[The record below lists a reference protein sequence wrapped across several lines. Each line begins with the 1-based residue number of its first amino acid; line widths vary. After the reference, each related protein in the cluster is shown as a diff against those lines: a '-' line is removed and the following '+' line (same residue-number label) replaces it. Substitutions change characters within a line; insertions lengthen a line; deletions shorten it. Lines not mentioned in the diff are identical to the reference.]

1 MVLAPRS
8 LRRPATLG
16 CALVLSLS
24 LASCGNGVGPGV
36 AAEVDGD
43 PIRVSEVD
51 DLARVI
57 CATQSGQET
66 EGGKSP
72 TAAVRALALN
82 VLLGIRIGEGI
93 GDLDSVDRR
102 AVEQSVQAAA
112 QARALVDEDDR
123 ELFDEVVRD
132 STRAQLAVTDE
143 AAQALQAEGGDPTD
157 QAALQ
162 AEAAELQAAYLEEV
176 GVEVAPRFGRVQNGQ
191 LLAGDGSLSVPVSET
206 ALSFKGGSTDDPF
219 GTGSTADYPASQ
231 RCS

>member
-16 CALVLSLS
+16 SALVLSLS

>member
-24 LASCGNGVGPGV
+24 LASCGDGVGPGV
-36 AAEVDGD
+36 AAEVGGD
-43 PIRVSEVD
+43 AIRVSEVD

-112 QARALVDEDDR
+112 QARALVDEEDR

-143 AAQALQAEGGDPTD
+143 AAQALQAEGGDPAD

-176 GVEVAPRFGRVQNGQ
+176 GVEVSPRFGRVENGQ

>member
-8 LRRPATLG
+8 LRRPAALG